1 LPRAIIPD
9 DVEMKAV
16 TTTQV
21 SKAGTNGHP
30 VASEA
35 LPAAV
40 RPAIPVG
47 AASDLLIVDCD
58 IHFTPDPKAI
68 ERRLPQPWR
77 SRWESGS
84 RGAGGSGYWNPNGVI
99 RRDTRLPDGRY
110 IDTDPHAMAEHHLDR
125 NGITYGMLNLA
136 SFTFAVTPESD
147 WGAAIASATNDTIIE
162 DWLPVDPRYRVSML
176 VSPVDPVLAAKEIRR
191 VGRTPGVVQVLM
203 PSATPMALGRRF
215 FDPIYEAASELGLPV
230 AVHPGFEGVGVS
242 LQATAVGQPGSYL
255 EWHTSLSGTFQA
267 HLVSLLAEG
276 TFQRHPDLKFVLVEG
291 GVAWLPTL
299 LWRLDKNWRALRM
312 TAPWLDRP
320 PSEIAADHVRLTT
333 QPIEESPNPDH
344 VRQIMR
350 MFPAE
355 RMAMFSSDFPHWD
368 GDTPDFTAA
377 SFPPEVRRQVMGLTA
392 CDLYHLDPMVTVR
405 APVPA
410 PVSITGKPASAVSTD
425 APRGGYE

>member
-1 LPRAIIPD
+1 
-9 DVEMKAV
+9 M
-16 TTTQV
+16 TTTQ
-21 SKAGTNGHP
+21 SPSPDGGPPFATDSIPG
-30 VASEA
+30 A
-35 LPAAV
+35 L
-40 RPAIPVG
+40 RPSPRIG
-47 AASDLLIVDCD
+47 AAAGLTIVDCD
-58 IHFTPDPKAI
+58 IHFTPDAKSI

-77 SRWESGS
+77 ARWQSGS

-125 NGITYGMLNLA
+125 NGIAYGLLNLA
-136 SFTFAVTPESD
+136 AFTFAVTPESD

-162 DWLPVDPRYRVSML
+162 DWLPADPRFRVSIL
-176 VSPVDPVLAAKEIRR
+176 VSPVDPVLAAREIRR

-215 FDPIYEAASELGLPV
+215 FDPIYEAACEAGLPV

-255 EWHTSLSGTFQA
+255 EWHTSLSTVLQA
-267 HLVSLLAEG
+267 QVVSLLAEG
-276 TFQRHPDLKFVLVEG
+276 TFQRHPTLRFVMVEG
-291 GVAWLPTL
+291 GVAWVPPL

-320 PSEIAADHVRLTT
+320 PSEIAADHVLLTT

-344 VRQIMR
+344 VRQVMR
-350 MFPAE
+350 MFPSD
-355 RMAMFSSDFPHWD
+355 RMVLFSTDFPHWD

-377 SFPPEVRRQVMGLTA
+377 SFPPEVRARVMGLTA
-392 CDLYHLDPMVTVR
+392 CEVYGLDPAGAGEVR
-405 APVPA
+405 GVPR
-410 PVSITGKPASAVSTD
+410 PSGERHESP
-425 APRGGYE
+425 PRSDLGGYE